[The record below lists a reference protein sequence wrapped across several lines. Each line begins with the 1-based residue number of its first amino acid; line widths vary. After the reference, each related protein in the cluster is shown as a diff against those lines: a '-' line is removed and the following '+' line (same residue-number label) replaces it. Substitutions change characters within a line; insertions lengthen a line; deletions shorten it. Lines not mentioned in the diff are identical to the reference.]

1 MGLWTEYIIN
11 DNPYGDEHE
20 YPYGDEPPDNEI
32 EYLED
37 WEKDDD
43 LETILCRKNDFQFG
57 EKKDI

>member
-37 WEKDDD
+37 WEEDDD
-43 LETILCRKNDFQFG
+43 LETILCRKNDF
-57 EKKDI
+57 